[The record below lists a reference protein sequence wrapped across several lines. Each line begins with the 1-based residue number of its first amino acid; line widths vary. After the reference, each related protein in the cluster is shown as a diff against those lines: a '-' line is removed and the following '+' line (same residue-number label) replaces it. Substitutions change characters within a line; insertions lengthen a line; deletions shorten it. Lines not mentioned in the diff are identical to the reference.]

1 MLRPAILFI
10 ALMSAGTSV
19 AQGPSDALPELP
31 LFERYC
37 FGCHCPDKKTAQAGI
52 NLETLSARSSAIA
65 RRGAE

>member
-10 ALMSAGTSV
+10 ALMSSGTSV

-37 FGCHCPDKKTAQAGI
+37 FGCHGPDKKTAQAGI
-52 NLETLSARSSAIA
+52 NLETLSAERPLV
-65 RRGAE
+65 RNRET